1 MEACIL
7 KDIRDRYASEDVEDN
22 MVAID
27 RNDRSNHEL
36 NNKEVT
42 ELALYEFLYATDNV
56 DFDEL

>member
-7 KDIRDRYASEDVEDN
+7 KDIRSRYANEDIEDN

-27 RNDRSNHEL
+27 RSDRSNHEL
-36 NNKEVT
+36 NNKDVT
-42 ELALYEFLYATDNV
+42 ELALYEFLYASDNV

>member
-7 KDIRDRYASEDVEDN
+7 KDIRSRYASEDIEEN

-36 NNKEVT
+36 NNKEVA
-42 ELALYEFLYATDNV
+42 ELALYEFLYASDNV